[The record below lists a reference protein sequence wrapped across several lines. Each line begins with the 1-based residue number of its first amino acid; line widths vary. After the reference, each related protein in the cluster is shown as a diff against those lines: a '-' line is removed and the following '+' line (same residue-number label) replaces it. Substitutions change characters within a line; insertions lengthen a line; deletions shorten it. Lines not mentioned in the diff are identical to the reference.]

1 MAPDE
6 SPDEPGVTV
15 ERTGDRDLDVRRR
28 GAGSRLADETSVGAA
43 IGEQVRPDEDTP
55 CAEPRRSRDD
65 LAEARRGQPDEGV
78 RDVAEAMSL
87 VDEPREPGDF
97 RVARGI

>member
-1 MAPDE
+1 MAPGE

-15 ERTGDRDLDVRRR
+15 ERTGDRDLDAPGR
-28 GAGSRLADETSVGAA
+28 GAGVRFADETSVGAA
-43 IGEQVRPDEDTP
+43 IEEQVRHDHDAP

-65 LAEARRGQPDEGV
+65 LADARRGQPDEGV
-78 RDVAEAMSL
+78 RDVAEAMRL

-97 RVARGI
+97 RVAR

>member
-15 ERTGDRDLDVRRR
+15 ERTRDRDLDARRR
-28 GAGSRLADETSVGAA
+28 GAGARLADETPVGAA
-43 IGEQVRPDEDTP
+43 IEEQVRHDHDAP

-65 LAEARRGQPDEGV
+65 LAQARRGQPDEGV
-78 RDVAEAMSL
+78 RDVAEAVRL
-87 VDEPREPGDF
+87 VDEPREPRDL
-97 RVARGI
+97 RVA